1 MKSTVDKLGV
11 DKSACVPVDLKK
23 LSDVVDNYVVK
34 KLNITNYLKKLM
46 PLEPVNLSTKQI
58 IMLRSKILK
67 IKYLVLLLLFL
78 VAS

>member
-11 DKSACVPVDLKK
+11 DKSASVPVDLKK

-78 VAS
+78 VPS